1 MILRF
6 FPDFPQ
12 MYGEVSGFALNRTS
26 FMVPQKIF
34 GRGYLFVSDFPI
46 YIYKYI

>member
-12 MYGEVSGFALNRTS
+12 TCGEVSGFHLTG
-26 FMVPQKIF
+26 VPQKIF
-34 GRGYLFVSDFPI
+34 GRGYLFVSDFYI
-46 YIYKYI
+46 YI